1 MVPLSRRSP
10 ALGPGT
16 HRPPVV
22 HAPELG
28 DAGANRATSCCE
40 RRSPSEDAGRASER
54 RRGGAALLEQ
64 CDVAPTRP
72 YGQDKPDVG
81 LRFCPDCDEQKVHL
95 LSHLM
100 NAWNAVGFLAA
111 GLVITAFCMKDIL
124 HLRIVA
130 VASNVA
136 FLAYGVALGL
146 IPVWLLHLV
155 LLPVNLVRLWQVG
168 GRIATDATQ
177 DRGKGRMIVRRSPGR
192 RRIRAQTSHSACG
205 TARTR

>member
-1 MVPLSRRSP
+1 
-10 ALGPGT
+10 
-16 HRPPVV
+16 
-22 HAPELG
+22 
-28 DAGANRATSCCE
+28 
-40 RRSPSEDAGRASER
+40 
-54 RRGGAALLEQ
+54 
-64 CDVAPTRP
+64 
-72 YGQDKPDVG
+72 
-81 LRFCPDCDEQKVHL
+81 
-95 LSHLM
+95 M
-100 NAWNAVGFLAA
+100 NTWNAVGFLAA

-168 GRIATDATQ
+168 GGIATDATQ
-177 DRGKGRMIVRRSPGR
+177 DQGKGRIVVRRSAGR
-192 RRIRAQTSHSACG
+192 RRIRAQASRSACG

>member
-1 MVPLSRRSP
+1 
-10 ALGPGT
+10 
-16 HRPPVV
+16 
-22 HAPELG
+22 
-28 DAGANRATSCCE
+28 
-40 RRSPSEDAGRASER
+40 
-54 RRGGAALLEQ
+54 
-64 CDVAPTRP
+64 
-72 YGQDKPDVG
+72 
-81 LRFCPDCDEQKVHL
+81 
-95 LSHLM
+95 M

-177 DRGKGRMIVRRSPGR
+177 DQGKGRIVVRRSAGR
-192 RRIRAQTSHSACG
+192 RRIRAQASRSACG

>member
-1 MVPLSRRSP
+1 
-10 ALGPGT
+10 
-16 HRPPVV
+16 
-22 HAPELG
+22 
-28 DAGANRATSCCE
+28 
-40 RRSPSEDAGRASER
+40 
-54 RRGGAALLEQ
+54 
-64 CDVAPTRP
+64 
-72 YGQDKPDVG
+72 
-81 LRFCPDCDEQKVHL
+81 
-95 LSHLM
+95 M

-168 GRIATDATQ
+168 RRGAPDAIQ
-177 DRGKGRMIVRRSPGR
+177 AKL
-192 RRIRAQTSHSACG
+192 A
-205 TARTR
+205 